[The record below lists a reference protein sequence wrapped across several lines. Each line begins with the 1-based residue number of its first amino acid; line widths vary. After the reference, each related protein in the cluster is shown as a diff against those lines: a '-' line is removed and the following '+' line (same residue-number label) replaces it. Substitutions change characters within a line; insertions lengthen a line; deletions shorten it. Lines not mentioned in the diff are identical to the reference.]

1 MGKFC
6 VNFVLLVPCV
16 LYFGFGTST
25 IEKGGKSNEIKGI
38 DSKVALDINSARF
51 LRSYGRTLRKYSQR
65 YGLDWRLVMA
75 VMKTESRFRPEAS
88 SHRGAEGLMQIMPVT
103 ESQIAGE
110 LGFDEEEFR
119 VPHTNI
125 RGGVYYL
132 GKMYRSFGSQGI
144 SPDNRIRFTLAAYNA
159 GAARIADARTLAKYM
174 NDDPNEWGSVKAS
187 LPLLSRKYAS
197 IHIRV
202 WDGGKPTSGYYHQWQ
217 ETTGYV
223 ETIMAYY
230 AEYCKIIPENV

>member
-1 MGKFC
+1 MGKFWINC
-6 VNFVLLVPCV
+6 LLILPCL
-16 LYFGFGTST
+16 LYFGFGNTA
-25 IEKGGKSNEIKGI
+25 IENGIKSGELRGI
-38 DSKVALDINSARF
+38 DPKQSLDVHSAKF
-51 LRSYGRTLRKYSQR
+51 LRSYGRTLHRYSQK
-65 YGLDWRLVMA
+65 YGLDWRLVLA

-88 SHRGAEGLMQIMPVT
+88 SNRGAEGLMQIMPVT

-110 LGFDEEEFR
+110 LGFDEGEFR
-119 VPHTNI
+119 IPHTNI

-144 SPDNRIRFTLAAYNA
+144 SSENRIRFTLAAYNA

-187 LPLLSRKYAS
+187 LPLLSKKYAS
-197 IHIRV
+197 LHWRV
-202 WDGGKPTSGYYHQWQ
+202 WESGKPSSGYYRQWQ
-217 ETTGYV
+217 ETTCYV

>member
-1 MGKFC
+1 
-6 VNFVLLVPCV
+6 
-16 LYFGFGTST
+16 
-25 IEKGGKSNEIKGI
+25 
-38 DSKVALDINSARF
+38 
-51 LRSYGRTLRKYSQR
+51 
-65 YGLDWRLVMA
+65 
-75 VMKTESRFRPEAS
+75 
-88 SHRGAEGLMQIMPVT
+88 MQIMPVT

-144 SPDNRIRFTLAAYNA
+144 SADNRIRFTLAAYNA

-197 IHIRV
+197 LHGRV
-202 WDGGKPTSGYYHQWQ
+202 WDGGKPTSGYYRQWQ
-217 ETTGYV
+217 ETTCYV
-223 ETIMAYY
+223 ETIMSYY